1 MLVNLDNLTT
11 IKVGQLYAKNQLEGL
26 NDRAILSLRW
36 NAASSGVS
44 AILQVLQM
52 VWLARLL
59 TPADFG
65 WMAMAWVVVRCA
77 APFFTGGIGQSI
89 IQQKEI
95 SREQFSTLFWIQMA
109 LGILTFAGVYLST
122 PLWVAFFQVPEISAL
137 LLICGLSFTFAPAG
151 NTFQA
156 LFTRQMRFD
165 KLALIQ
171 VSGAL
176 ADLITSVWLAYS
188 GWGALSVCWGFFAR
202 QLLTTIASG
211 WLGKNHAPSLTFQIG
226 QVKPMLKF
234 ASFETAN
241 NLVYALHGMLDKAI
255 LSRFLSAHDLGLYFI
270 AWELAMTPLSKI
282 NPVFTKVSFPLF
294 AKLQDQ
300 PGKLNH
306 YFMEMTRPLLAL
318 NLPVLIGISMLAAPL
333 LIAFFGPQWAS
344 AGACL
349 SLLGVLGLEK
359 VLANTGAGVFLAKGR
374 ADYNL
379 LWNLISTGAIFLSIV
394 FFLNQSPSIESAA
407 LAQVLAMGILF
418 SVWLFLLKRV
428 GNIRIPQL
436 LMVLLRRLVLC
447 IPFSLALLLSLY
459 WFTSPLAVLTMGLIS
474 ALFVYLPTI
483 WLFDRTLITNL
494 FR

>member
-1 MLVNLDNLTT
+1 
-11 IKVGQLYAKNQLEGL
+11 
-26 NDRAILSLRW
+26 
-36 NAASSGVS
+36 
-44 AILQVLQM
+44 M

-77 APFFTGGIGQSI
+77 VPVFSGGIGQSV

-109 LGILTFAGVYLST
+109 LGVLTFAGVYLST
-122 PLWVAFFQVPEISAL
+122 PLWVAFFDVPEISAL
-137 LLICGLSFTFAPAG
+137 LLVCGLSFTFAPAG
-151 NTFQA
+151 NAFQA

-171 VSGAL
+171 VAGAL
-176 ADLITSVWLAYS
+176 ADLITSVWLAYR

-234 ASFETAN
+234 ASFETVN
-241 NLVYALHGMLDKAI
+241 NLVYALHGVLDKAI

-300 PGKLNH
+300 PGRLNH
-306 YFMEMTRPLLAL
+306 YFMEMTRPLLAF
-318 NLPVLIGISMLAAPL
+318 NLPLLIAISMLAAPL
-333 LIAFFGPQWAS
+333 LIAFFGLQWAS
-344 AGACL
+344 AGVCL
-349 SLLGVLGLEK
+349 SLLGILGLEK
-359 VLANTGAGVFLAKGR
+359 VVANTGAGVFLARGR

-394 FFLNQSPSIESAA
+394 LFLNQSPSIESAA
-407 LAQVLAMGILF
+407 LAQVVAMGFLF
-418 SVWLFLLKRV
+418 PVWSNLLRRQ
-428 GNIRIPQL
+428 GNIHIRQL
-436 LMVLLRRLVLC
+436 LMVLLRRLILC
-447 IPFSLALLLSLY
+447 IPFSLALLLCLY
-459 WFTSPLAVLTMGLIS
+459 WFSSPLAVLAMGLIS

-483 WLFDRTLITNL
+483 WLFDRSLITNL